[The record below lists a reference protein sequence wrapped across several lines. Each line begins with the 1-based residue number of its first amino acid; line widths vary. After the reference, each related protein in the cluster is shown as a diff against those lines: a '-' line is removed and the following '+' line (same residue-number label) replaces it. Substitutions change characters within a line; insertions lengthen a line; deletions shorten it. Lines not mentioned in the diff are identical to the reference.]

1 MTFHFTQKSKRAFS
15 PITLSQGKGSSSD
28 EQSGF
33 QSGLKT
39 APLAAVIAGYCNSLS
54 HFKLEVVLSSIFP
67 KMFFTKN
74 TYSNV
79 PNKRAA
85 RLLMF
90 ENLFQPTYPY

>member
-1 MTFHFTQKSKRAFS
+1 MMC
-15 PITLSQGKGSSSD
+15 LGQGRGSRHSAVN
-28 EQSGF
+28 QSGF
-33 QSGLKT
+33 QSGLER